1 MKKSNKNISRKNKKT
16 TKKRGGSILS
26 RISKFMSSLRKPKK
40 ATTLWTEK
48 ELESFKSMM
57 KPATDEPY
65 TMPYTMKKGNRY
77 FIERG
82 DGCTFETGVFDEM
95 IYEGIHES
103 PSFRKMRLLYK
114 NKAAD
119 CEDFPASWTLPK
131 YSQDGDTE
139 IGRTGEIRPF
149 HENLFYEWTRSTES
163 ILVEKAERSKTLK
176 KLPEEVVSHEIR
188 SYI

>member
-26 RISKFMSSLRKPKK
+26 RISKFMSSLRKPKN
-40 ATTLWTEK
+40 ATKLWAEK

-57 KPATDEPY
+57 KPVEPS
-65 TMPYTMKKGNRY
+65 TMKTGKRY
-77 FIERG
+77 FIERE

-95 IYEGIHES
+95 IYEGIHEG

-114 NKAAD
+114 NKVAE

-139 IGRTGEIRPF
+139 IGRTGEIRTS
-149 HENLFYEWTRSTES
+149 HENTFYEWTRSTES
-163 ILVEKAERSKTLK
+163 IMLEKVERSKTLK

-188 SYI
+188 SYM

>member
-26 RISKFMSSLRKPKK
+26 RISKFMSSLRKNK
-40 ATTLWTEK
+40 LWTKK
-48 ELESFKSMM
+48 ELESFKPMM
-57 KPATDEPY
+57 KPVDPY
-65 TMPYTMKKGNRY
+65 AMKKGNRY
-77 FIERG
+77 FIERQ

-95 IYEGIHES
+95 IYEGIQEG

-114 NKAAD
+114 NKVVE

-139 IGRTGEIRPF
+139 IGRTGEIRTS
-149 HENLFYEWTRSTES
+149 HENTFYEWSRSTES
-163 ILVEKAERSKTLK
+163 ILVEKVERSKTLK

>member
-26 RISKFMSSLRKPKK
+26 RISKFMSSLRKNK
-40 ATTLWTEK
+40 LWTKK

-57 KPATDEPY
+57 KPVDTYA
-65 TMPYTMKKGNRY
+65 MKKGNRY
-77 FIERG
+77 FIERQ

-95 IYEGIHES
+95 IYEGIQEG

-114 NKAAD
+114 NKVAE

-139 IGRTGEIRPF
+139 IGRTGEIRTS
-149 HENLFYEWTRSTES
+149 HENIFYEWSRSTES
-163 ILVEKAERSKTLK
+163 ILVEKVERSKTLK